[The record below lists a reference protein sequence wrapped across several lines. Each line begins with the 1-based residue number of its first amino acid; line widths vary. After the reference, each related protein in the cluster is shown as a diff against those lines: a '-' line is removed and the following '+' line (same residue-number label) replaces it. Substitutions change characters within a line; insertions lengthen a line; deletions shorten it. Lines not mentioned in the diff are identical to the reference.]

1 MPETPLL
8 AFARVHKRAFGVAI
22 GSAAAVL
29 VITATLIGL
38 LRGESFTF
46 PLGLLRQFFPGY
58 SVSPAGLLVGGGWAF
73 AAGCVAGWLVAFVRN
88 VAVATI
94 LFVIRTRA
102 ELANTR
108 DFLDH
113 I

>member
-1 MPETPLL
+1 LAETPLL
-8 AFARVHKRAFGVAI
+8 AFARVHKRAFGIAL
-22 GSAAAVL
+22 GSAAAALIVA
-29 VITATLIGL
+29 ATLIGVA
-38 LRGESFTF
+38 RGGSFTF

-58 SVSPAGLLVGGGWAF
+58 SVSLVGALVGGAWAF
-73 AAGCVAGWLVAFVRN
+73 VVGCAAGWLVALVRN

>member
-1 MPETPLL
+1 MAETPLL
-8 AFARVHKRAFGVAI
+8 AFARVHKRAFGVAL
-22 GSAAAVL
+22 GSAAAMLL
-29 VITATLIGL
+29 VVATLIGVA
-38 LRGESFTF
+38 RGGGFTF

-58 SVSPAGLLVGGGWAF
+58 SVSVTGALIGGAWAF
-73 AAGCVAGWLVAFVRN
+73 GTGCVAGWLVALVRN
-88 VAVATI
+88 TAVATI
-94 LFVIRTRA
+94 LLVVRTRA

>member
-1 MPETPLL
+1 LPETPLL
-8 AFARVHKRAFGVAI
+8 AFARVHKRAFGVAL
-22 GSAAAVL
+22 GSAAAMLL
-29 VITATLIGL
+29 VVATLIGL
-38 LRGESFTF
+38 VRGESFTF
-46 PLGLLRQFFPGY
+46 PLDLLSQFFPGY
-58 SVSPAGLLVGGGWAF
+58 AVSPVGLLVGGAWAF
-73 AAGCVAGWLVAFVRN
+73 AAGCAAGWLVALVRN

>member
-8 AFARVHKRAFGVAI
+8 AFARVHKRAFGIAI
-22 GSAAAVL
+22 GTAAATLL
-29 VITATLIGL
+29 VVATLIGL
-38 LRGESFTF
+38 LRGEAFTF

-58 SVSPAGLLVGGGWAF
+58 SVSATGVVIGGAWAF
-73 AAGCVAGWLVAFVRN
+73 AAGCAAGWLVALVRN

-94 LFVIRTRA
+94 LFLVRTRA